1 MLNLLFLS
9 ALLTSVDN
17 LIVCSAIGL
26 LPLTR
31 GQRRRYAFAFSAA
44 ETLAPVLSMS
54 VGAFLW
60 PTLLHRVDQSALAIL
75 LACGV
80 LILALAWFNRDA
92 ARLFGKPC
100 MIVGLPL
107 LMSID
112 NLIAGI
118 GLSAVKAPPLL
129 ASFMIGLAGTIMSCA
144 GLLLGDYIRR
154 VLPMRV
160 VQLVSG
166 SVVCA
171 VSLWILVRGN

>member
-17 LIVCSAIGL
+17 LMVCSAIGL

-31 GQRRRYAFAFSAA
+31 GQRRWYAFAFSVA
-44 ETLAPVLSMS
+44 ETLAPILGMS

-60 PTLLHRVDQSALAIL
+60 LTLLKRVDHSTPVIL
-75 LACGV
+75 LLCGV
-80 LILALAWFNRDA
+80 IILALAWLNRDA
-92 ARLFGKPC
+92 ARFLGKPG

-118 GLSAVKAPPLL
+118 GLSAVKAPPLP
-129 ASFMIGLAGTIMSCA
+129 AAFMIGLAGTVMSCT
-144 GLLLGDYIRR
+144 GLLLGDRIRR
-154 VLPMRV
+154 VVPMRV
-160 VQLVSG
+160 LQLASG

-171 VSLWILVRGN
+171 VSLWMLVRG